1 MNIVEQEAMEFYSR
15 GFLSRG
21 KINNLENLKSAL
33 TLKLY
38 DFNRDKDKLDFLKI
52 LNVKCL
58 EEIEKHMKTCSGC
71 SFEKERKTAIF
82 VIEQEIESINKY
94 YTFEPK
100 NDDVFLSYEESKL
113 HGKLNDII
121 ERLEKQSFGQQIIF
135 EEIEELK
142 NHFNLGKKTWFQL
155 LKGKLIEMTIESVL
169 EKTVAQEIY
178 NNLSD
183 GFEHVKKLI
192 E

>member
-1 MNIVEQEAMEFYSR
+1 MNIVEQEAIDFYRHS
-15 GFLSRG
+15 FLSRG
-21 KINNLENLKSAL
+21 KINNLENLKSSL

-38 DFNRDKDKLDFLKI
+38 DFNRNKDKLDFLKI
-52 LNVKCL
+52 LNIRCS
-58 EEIEKHMKTCSGC
+58 EEIEKHMKNCNGC
-71 SFEKERKTAIF
+71 AYEKERKIAIF
-82 VIEQEIESINKY
+82 VIEQEIESINSY

-100 NDDVFLSYEESKL
+100 NEDVFLSEEESKL

-121 ERLEKQSFGQQIIF
+121 EKLEKQHFGQQIIF

-155 LKGKLIEMTIESVL
+155 LKGKLIEMTVESIL

-178 NNLSD
+178 NNLSE

>member
-1 MNIVEQEAMEFYSR
+1 
-15 GFLSRG
+15 
-21 KINNLENLKSAL
+21 
-33 TLKLY
+33 
-38 DFNRDKDKLDFLKI
+38 
-52 LNVKCL
+52 
-58 EEIEKHMKTCSGC
+58 MKNGTGC

-82 VIEQEIESINKY
+82 VIEQEIESINRF

-100 NDDVFLSYEESKL
+100 SDDVFLSDEESKL

-121 ERLEKQSFGQQIIF
+121 ESLEKQSFGQQIIF

-178 NNLSD
+178 NNLSE

>member
-1 MNIVEQEAMEFYSR
+1 MNIPEQEAIDFYGHEF
-15 GFLSRG
+15 LNRG

-38 DFNRDKDKLDFLKI
+38 DFNRNKDKLDFLKI
-52 LNVKCL
+52 LNIECSQEL
-58 EEIEKHMKTCSGC
+58 EKHMKNCVGC
-71 SFEKERKTAIF
+71 GFEKEKKIAIF
-82 VIEQEIESINKY
+82 AIEQEIENINSY

-100 NDDVFLSYEESKL
+100 NEDVFLSEEESKL
-113 HGKLNDII
+113 HNKLNEII
-121 ERLEKQSFGQQIIF
+121 KKLEKQSFGQQIIF

-178 NNLSD
+178 NNLSE
-183 GFEHVKKLI
+183 GFEHVKKMI
-192 E
+192 A